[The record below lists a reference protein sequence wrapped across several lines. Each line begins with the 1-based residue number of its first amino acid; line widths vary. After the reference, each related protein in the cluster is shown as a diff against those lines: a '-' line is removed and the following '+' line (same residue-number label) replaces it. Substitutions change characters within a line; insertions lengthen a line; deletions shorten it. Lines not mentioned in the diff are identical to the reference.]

1 MRKYIFCTLLVLV
14 CVICASCSNKENRP
28 LDSTS
33 NDNSQLMMTDYFS
46 LEEMVTDAESIIEVR
61 KTGNNE
67 NLAEKY
73 VPGTL
78 TEVEVTH
85 VIKGS
90 SILMNRK
97 LKVMG
102 LEDTIEEQLILF
114 LQPEIQSYGDDVYAM
129 VGARNQYFLSIDPR
143 SKVRYDA
150 KHATGKSKQIMNE
163 AFDRIPLKKA
173 IQKIKL
179 KIEH

>member
-1 MRKYIFCTLLVLV
+1 MLLVLV
-14 CVICASCSNKENRP
+14 CVICASCSNKVNQS

-33 NDNSQLMMTDYFS
+33 NDNSQLMMTEYSS
-46 LEEMVTDAESIIEVR
+46 LEEMITDAESIIEVR

-67 NLAEKY
+67 SLAEKY

-90 SILMNRK
+90 SNLMNRQ
-97 LKVMG
+97 LKVLG
-102 LEDTIEEQLILF
+102 LEDAIEEQFILF

-129 VGARNQYFLSIDPR
+129 VGARNQYFLSIDLK

-150 KHATGKSKQIMNE
+150 KHATGKSKQMMNE

-173 IQKIKL
+173 IQKIKSEI
-179 KIEH
+179 KH